1 MNLIYFVDNKLG
13 GVTSFNYN
21 LTSHCPAD
29 ITQAVIQLDLAE
41 STYARSSAAF
51 PVESEIHFSFSN
63 QQNYYTTLKKLS
75 ATIPTTEGSLVLNY
89 DTEMAMLDQFEVNH
103 TTFQLVH
110 DDYNVGLAI
119 QYEHIVDVFICHNS
133 VIYEQLQQKLPTR
146 KSEIFYLPHGVKIPT
161 FFRVRPNQAS
171 PLKLLFLG
179 RMDRSKGVY
188 DLPVITKML
197 LEKGVR
203 FEWLCI
209 GNGPE
214 LDNLKSTWQAEVPIR
229 FISPAS
235 NDEVITLCAE
245 QDVFV
250 LPTKFEGSPVSLLE
264 TMSVGLVPVISKIPG
279 GITDIVKPEI
289 GFAINMDNN
298 QAFADAIEKLW
309 LNPELLARMG
319 KECRE
324 KVINTF
330 DVQVTSQRYFD
341 LFKRYREFYRKKKLK
356 KMKVGAR
363 LDQPWIPNFV
373 TKLLRRTKK

>member
-1 MNLIYFVDNKLG
+1 MNLTYFLDNKLG
-13 GVTSFNYN
+13 GVTSLNYN
-21 LTSHCPAD
+21 LTSHCPED

-41 STYARSSAAF
+41 SVYARANIQF
-51 PVESEIHFSFSN
+51 PVDLEIHFSFSN
-63 QQNYYTTLKKLS
+63 RQNYYTVLKKLS
-75 ATIPTTEGSLVLNY
+75 ASLPTFEGALVLNY
-89 DTEMAMLDQFEVNH
+89 DTEMAMLDQFEVDH
-103 TTFQLVH
+103 TAFQLVH

-146 KSEIFYLPHGVKIPT
+146 NSEIFYLPHGVKIPT
-161 FFRVRPNQAS
+161 FFRVRPDQTS

-179 RMDRSKGVY
+179 RMDRSKGIY

-214 LDNLKSTWQAEVPIR
+214 LDNVKSTWQAEVPIR
-229 FISPAS
+229 FMSPPS
-235 NDEVITLCAE
+235 NDEVIKLCVD

-279 GITDIVKPEI
+279 GITDIVKPEN
-289 GFAINMDNN
+289 GFTIDMDNN
-298 QAFADAIEKLW
+298 QGFANAIEQLW
-309 LNPELLARMG
+309 LNPEMLAHMG
-319 KECRE
+319 KKCRE
-324 KVINTF
+324 KIINEF
-330 DVQVTSQRYFD
+330 DVQDTSQRYFD
-341 LFKRYREFYRKKKLK
+341 LLRRYREFYRKKKIK

-363 LDQPWIPNFV
+363 LDEPWIPNLV

>member
-13 GVTSFNYN
+13 GVTSLNYN
-21 LTSHCPAD
+21 LTSNCPVD
-29 ITQAVIQLDLAE
+29 VKQWVIQLDLAE
-41 STYARSSAAF
+41 SIYARANTTF
-51 PVESEIHFSFSN
+51 PVEREIHFSFSHR
-63 QQNYYTTLKKLS
+63 QNYHAVLKKLFNS
-75 ATIPTTEGSLVLNY
+75 IPTTKGALILNY

-146 KSEIFYLPHGVKIPT
+146 KNEIFYLPHGVKIPT
-161 FFRVRPNQAS
+161 FFRVRPDQTS

-179 RMDRSKGVY
+179 RMDRSKGVF
-188 DLPVITKML
+188 DLPIISKML
-197 LEKGVR
+197 TDKGVL

-214 LDNLKSTWQAEVPIR
+214 LANLKAAWNPDVPVVFESPNSNEEVLKR
-229 FISPAS
+229 
-235 NDEVITLCAE
+235 CAE

-279 GITDIVKPEI
+279 GITDIVKKNI
-289 GFAINMDNN
+289 GFVVEMNDN
-298 QAFADAIEKLW
+298 QGFANAIEQLW
-309 LNPELLARMG
+309 HNPVLLAEMG
-319 KECRE
+319 ARCRSKIQAE
-324 KVINTF
+324 F
-330 DVQVTSQRYFD
+330 DVKVTSKRYVD
-341 LFKRYREFYRKKKLK
+341 LFVRFPEFYKKKK
-356 KMKVGAR
+356 IRKIKVGAR
-363 LDQPWIPNFV
+363 LDKPWIPNFV
-373 TKLLRRTKK
+373 TKVIRSLT